1 MLRKIGF
8 LLSAVLILIAVGCA
22 AASSAPA
29 TSPVSAA
36 DRERYASDATWAPG
50 QLEAH
55 FQKHRDGY
63 QTVQDYDRGAR
74 DTIRKGTAFTYL
86 DRESGDRHLG
96 FYDRPSNRFTALTL
110 DGRRVTT
117 HFQPDNG
124 EKYVRDLPES
134 TYR

>member
-1 MLRKIGF
+1 MSRWVF
-8 LLSAVLILIAVGCA
+8 ALLLILILATSCSS
-22 AASSAPA
+22 SSATA
-29 TSPVSAA
+29 SASSPVSAA
-36 DRERYASDATWAPG
+36 DRERYASQATWAPG
-50 QLEAH
+50 QLDAH

-63 QTVQDYDRGAR
+63 RTVQEYDQGAR
-74 DTIRKGTAFTYL
+74 EVVRKGTAFTYL

-96 FYDRPSNRFTALTL
+96 FYDKATNRFTAVTL
-110 DGRRVTT
+110 DGRRITT